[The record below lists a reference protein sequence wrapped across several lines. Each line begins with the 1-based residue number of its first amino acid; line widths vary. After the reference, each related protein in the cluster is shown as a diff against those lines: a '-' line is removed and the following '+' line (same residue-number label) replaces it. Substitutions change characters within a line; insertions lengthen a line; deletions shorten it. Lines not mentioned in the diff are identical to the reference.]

1 MTVHE
6 IAADVTLAAGAGF
19 TGPMTLAGLTTVT
32 GAVLLFGLRGSD
44 TIKIDN
50 KKKATGW
57 GVAFSTLAV
66 AAGGTFADA
75 VRGVAEVPVTF
86 TDAVSSGDPGVGCT
100 AILVTLCALGPR
112 WKNLWWPTLYGIAAG
127 VIYTQ
132 AGGIWAVG
140 QTVGLAIAQKIG

>member
-1 MTVHE
+1 MTAHE
-6 IAADVTLAAGAGF
+6 IAADITLAAGTGF
-19 TGPMTLAGLTTVT
+19 AGPMTLSGLTMVS

-57 GVAFSTLAV
+57 GLGFSTLAV

-86 TDAVSSGDPGVGCT
+86 ANAVADGNPGLGCT
-100 AILVTLCALGPR
+100 AILVTLCALGPK
-112 WKNLWWPTLYGIAAG
+112 WKNLWWPALVGISAG

-132 AGGIWAVG
+132 AGGLWAVG
-140 QTVGLAIAQKIG
+140 QTIGIAIAQKIG